1 MKKYLA
7 FFRLRFTMGL
17 QYRAAA
23 LGGLACQFFWGA
35 MAILA
40 FGAFYRSD
48 PASFPMSMPATASY
62 IWLQQ
67 ALLTLVSMGG
77 IDQEFFNVIQSG
89 NVAYELCR
97 PVDVYGMWYARSAAT
112 RVANAFMRCM
122 PVLAVAALVPAPY
135 GLSAPPSLTAFL
147 LFLVSLA
154 LALGV
159 VTALGMIVYMLTFH
173 TISPRG
179 VRLIAVGASDFFS
192 GNIVPLPFFP
202 EGFRQFS
209 ELLPFSSTANVPIRI
224 YTGDLYGQE
233 MLWLMLLQAFWIAA
247 LVALGK
253 LLEWK
258 ELKNVVVQGG

>member
-23 LGGLACQFFWGA
+23 LGGLVCQFFWGA
-35 MAILA
+35 MYILSMK
-40 FGAFYRSD
+40 AFYDTD
-48 PASFPMSMPATASY
+48 PAAFPMTFPAAASY

-77 IDQEFFNVIQSG
+77 IDNEFFNVIQNG

-97 PVDVYGMWYARSAAT
+97 PVDVYGMWFIRSAAT
-112 RVANAFMRCM
+112 RVANALLRCV
-122 PVLAVAALVPAPY
+122 PVLAVAALLPAPY
-135 GLSAPPSLTAFL
+135 GMAAPPDLPAFL
-147 LFLVSLA
+147 LFLVSLT

-159 VTALGMIVYMLTFH
+159 VTAIGMIVYMITFH
-173 TISPRG
+173 TITPRG
-179 VRLIAVGASDFFS
+179 VRLIAVGICDFFS

-224 YTGDLYGQE
+224 YTGDLAGRE
-233 MLWLMLLQAFWIAA
+233 MVVLMLMQVFWIVA
-247 LVALGK
+247 LVGVGK

-258 ELKNVVVQGG
+258 ELKTVVVQGG

>member
-1 MKKYLA
+1 M
-7 FFRLRFTMGL
+7 
-17 QYRAAA
+17 
-23 LGGLACQFFWGA
+23 
-35 MAILA
+35 
-40 FGAFYRSD
+40 
-48 PASFPMSMPATASY
+48 
-62 IWLQQ
+62 
-67 ALLTLVSMGG
+67 
-77 IDQEFFNVIQSG
+77 
-89 NVAYELCR
+89 
-97 PVDVYGMWYARSAAT
+97 
-112 RVANAFMRCM
+112 
-122 PVLAVAALVPAPY
+122 
-135 GLSAPPSLTAFL
+135 

-209 ELLPFSSTANVPIRI
+209 ELLPSASTANVPIRI